1 MKRVWFLVG
10 LVSIAFIM
18 GGPVVSAYAQAKK
31 PMDIE
36 QRIAN
41 QEKRITQAVQAKELT
56 PDDAK
61 MLQGNVAKIK
71 EESTR
76 LKTENKLT
84 KEARDKLN
92 ASLDQNSDLINQKRQ
107 ATAKPAPTAPAKV
120 EATAPATVPA
130 AAKPAATAPAAG
142 PAPAKPAP
150 TSPGVPA
157 EVKPAVTAPPPAQ
170 QTGTLAPPAPKA
182 PAAPVKVLPP
192 NPPDPKVQ
200 QGIANQQKRIDE
212 GVKNGQL
219 SLNESKTVQAN
230 LNAIRDEDNTLRAQ
244 GQLTNEQKDR
254 LLKALDQNNKMITN
268 KKSNPVRD
276 MGKDISLAQRVRT
289 LQERYAR
296 QQTRISEGI
305 KSKELSPDEA
315 RLLQDNLNFIKNQDA
330 RMKAAGGGELTNPQK
345 NELHKLLDQNS
356 EMIENK
362 KDNPVKALK

>member
-10 LVSIAFIM
+10 LVSIALFM
-18 GGPVVSAYAQAKK
+18 GGPVVSAYAQAQK
-31 PMDIE
+31 PLDIE

-76 LKTENKLT
+76 LKAENKLT

-107 ATAKPAPTAPAKV
+107 ATAKASPAPPAKL
-120 EATAPATVPA
+120 
-130 AAKPAATAPAAG
+130 
-142 PAPAKPAP
+142 AP

-157 EVKPAVTAPPPAQ
+157 EVKPAVTAPAPSQ
-170 QTGTLAPPAPKA
+170 QTGTPTPPAPKA
-182 PAAPVKVLPP
+182 PAAPVKVLTP
-192 NPPDPKVQ
+192 NPPDPKIQ
-200 QGIANQQKRIDE
+200 QEIANQQKRIDE
-212 GVKNGQL
+212 GMKNGQL
-219 SLNESKTVQAN
+219 SLNESKMVQAN
-230 LNAIRDEDNTLRAQ
+230 LNAIKDEDNTLRAQ

-254 LLKALDQNNKMITN
+254 LLKALDQNNKMITD
-268 KKSNPVRD
+268 KKSNPVQD
-276 MGKDISLAQRVRT
+276 MGKHIKLAQRGHT
-289 LQERYAR
+289 LQERYAF
-296 QQTRISEGI
+296 QQARITEGI

-315 RLLQDNLNFIKNQDA
+315 KLLQDNLNFIKNQDA
-330 RMKAAGGGELTNPQK
+330 RLKAAGGGELTNPQK

-362 KDNPVKALK
+362 KHNPVKALK